1 MVSVLDLM
9 ILWLE
14 VDSVEDLAD
23 FGLAGTN
30 PADYSVNFLVDP
42 NLVRFD
48 FIFCLWYLS
57 ALWISHVGGLLVC

>member
-23 FGLAGTN
+23 FGLAGAS
-30 PADYSVNFLVDP
+30 PADYSVNFPVDP
-42 NLVRFD
+42 ILGSRE
-48 FIFCLWYLS
+48 I
-57 ALWISHVGGLLVC
+57 

>member
-30 PADYSVNFLVDP
+30 PVDYSVNFLVDP
-42 NLVRFD
+42 KLVRFD
-48 FIFCLWYLS
+48 FIFCLRYFRTKLP
-57 ALWISHVGGLLVC
+57 